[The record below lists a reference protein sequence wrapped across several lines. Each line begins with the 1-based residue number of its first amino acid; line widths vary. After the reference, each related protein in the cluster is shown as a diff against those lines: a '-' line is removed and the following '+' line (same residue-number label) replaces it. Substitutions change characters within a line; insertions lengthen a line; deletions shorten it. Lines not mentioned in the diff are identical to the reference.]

1 MPNPWPQL
9 PSDWQNVSNE
19 TIEKY
24 RELLLGAEIDL
35 VKSSRTADASP
46 PKTLVDDPSETKL
59 QDNLATLLVG
69 SVERARDGAKFVET
83 AAAALGTVYTGILGF
98 AFAAASKPLPA
109 RGLYAAIFLGL
120 AIVGA
125 SFYLAFIQKIRPIG
139 RVEYRIS
146 KPENLWRR
154 TEYLAAWTGEVAR
167 ARSWALRAGVVAL
180 AFGVAFM
187 PVAFLPNQILLG
199 AAVGSSAASTAPTIV
214 PSWPPPPTGIAEP
227 EVAAVLYKAQLDQF
241 TSKKDDAAT
250 VAASNGTSTD
260 QLSAALFVTGLIIVL
275 LFAVWEVPRPRRTP
289 RTQSGPPPAAGTP
302 GSEGGG
308 SGTPAPTEGA

>member
-1 MPNPWPQL
+1 MTDRWPQI
-9 PSDWQNVSNE
+9 PPDWPDVSKV
-19 TIEKY
+19 TLEKY

-35 VKSSRTADASP
+35 VKAAKTAEAAPS
-46 PKTLVDDPSETKL
+46 KTLADDPSETKL
-59 QDNLATLLVG
+59 HDNLATLLVS

-83 AAAALGTVYTGILGF
+83 AAAALGTVYTGILAF

-109 RGLYAAIFLGL
+109 RGLYSAIFLGL

-139 RVEYRIS
+139 RVEYRVG
-146 KPENLWRR
+146 KPENVWRR

-187 PVAFLPNQILLG
+187 PAAFLPNQIL
-199 AAVGSSAASTAPTIV
+199 VGTAGASTAKSE
-214 PSWPPPPTGIAEP
+214 PSWPPPPTGIADP

-241 TSKKDDAAT
+241 TSKKPDAPA
-250 VAASNGTSTD
+250 AASRKGTSTD
-260 QLSAALFVTGLIIVL
+260 ELSLALFALGLLVIGLVA
-275 LFAVWEVPRPRRTP
+275 FADRLGPGRRPSRARP
-289 RTQSGPPPAAGTP
+289 
-302 GSEGGG
+302 
-308 SGTPAPTEGA
+308 PTEGGAKQV